1 MNLPIL
7 WAPLILR
14 NKITARHLW
23 QHKSTCHLLWGWEVF
38 QTRCHDYSTV
48 SGNFSAPKI
57 NGDFRHRAPWEI
69 QTMMDSKSRAK
80 VGRQKTLWPK
90 RLTARCASLNI
101 KMTSIPATSLILVL
115 TIFCVRC
122 LCSHVVCMRNI
133 SIPAYDH
140 YIVFPCRLWCLLF
153 AAQTFYAAVFMS
165 EKMTAAYCR
174 LRTIKGAICNIQ
186 LKL

>member
-23 QHKSTCHLLWGWEVF
+23 QHKSTCHLLWGREVF

-101 KMTSIPATSLILVL
+101 KMTLVLPATSLILVL
-115 TIFCVRC
+115 IIFCVRC

-140 YIVFPCRLWCLLF
+140 YIVFALPPVMFTFCSTNFLCSSFYVWKNDCSLLQ
-153 AAQTFYAAVFMS
+153 AQDD
-165 EKMTAAYCR
+165 
-174 LRTIKGAICNIQ
+174 
-186 LKL
+186 